1 MSRLWSFR
9 SGFLTMLVVGITCT
23 ACTSSKEYDLGE
35 PIRMG
40 PWTFQAERASER
52 IESRG
57 NLRLKIVSVTLK
69 LENYMERHEKPFDDF
84 MKGRT
89 AGSIMDRPHM
99 EIADE
104 AGNRFHLE
112 DLRPASGGSLRSEGW
127 SATFPLVELSM
138 RASATE
144 SAAQH
149 LDKHPADFNLVIEN
163 PDHQSGQPRKV
174 SIQLE

>member
-1 MSRLWSFR
+1 MSRLWNFR

-23 ACTSSKEYDLGE
+23 ACTSSKEYDLGD
-35 PIRMG
+35 PITMG

-89 AGSIMDRPHM
+89 EGSIMEHPHL
-99 EIADE
+99 ALVDE
-104 AGNRFHLE
+104 AGNSFDAE
-112 DLRPASGGSLRSEGW
+112 DVSPLSGGSLRSASW
-127 SATFPLVELSM
+127 SARFPLIEFSM
-138 RASATE
+138 RE
-144 SAAQH
+144 SSSETAARH
-149 LDKHPADFNLVIEN
+149 IEKHPADFRLVIEN
-163 PDHQSGQPRKV
+163 PDHRSGQPRKV